1 MLNILYIFSIIK
13 GALIC
18 TLTFVLNS
26 FIFSR
31 QKLNTCLH
39 ETQTN
44 RTVNNLV
51 EIIGCV
57 VSYCIPLR
65 SLLNIA

>member
-39 ETQTN
+39 GTQTN
-44 RTVNNLV
+44 RTVNSLV